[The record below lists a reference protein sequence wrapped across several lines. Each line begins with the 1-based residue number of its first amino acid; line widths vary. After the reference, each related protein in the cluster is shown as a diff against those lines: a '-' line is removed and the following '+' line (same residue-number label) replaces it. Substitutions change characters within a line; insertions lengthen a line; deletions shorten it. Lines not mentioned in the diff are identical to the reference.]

1 MRGAVRFVWV
11 LAALAVLGSAAF
23 LLGARLSP
31 RQALAGTEL
40 KNPVKV
46 TGYGL
51 VDTSGRPV
59 DLAADFHGSVTLVF
73 FGYTRCPDVCPLT
86 MARLARAYELA
97 GAPAD
102 LEVVMVTVDPGYDTP
117 EVLAEYLARYD
128 PAFEGL
134 TGSNTQV
141 AAAARA
147 FFVGY
152 SGAGSTVAHTDVVAV
167 VDRQGFLRYIYGQ
180 DAVVQLGEDLPA
192 LLRTL

>member
-1 MRGAVRFVWV
+1 MKGAVKFVWG
-11 LAALAVLGSAAF
+11 LAALVVLGSAAF
-23 LLGARLSP
+23 WLGARLSS
-31 RQALAGTEL
+31 RTAVAGTEL

-46 TGYGL
+46 SGYDL
-51 VDTSGRPV
+51 VDTAGKPV
-59 DLAADFHGSVTLVF
+59 DLAADFRGSVTLVF

-97 GAPAD
+97 GAPPD
-102 LEVVMVTVDPGYDTP
+102 LDVVMVTVDPGFDTP
-117 EVLAEYLARYD
+117 AVLAEYLGRFN
-128 PAFEGL
+128 PAFVGL
-134 TGSNTQV
+134 SGSNSQV

-152 SGAGSTVAHTDVVAV
+152 SGAGSSVAHTDVVAV